1 MYAASSDIEICFEN
15 LHICEDMRRVV
26 DVVVVGAGHAG
37 CEAAHAA
44 ARTGAR
50 TLLVTQKLSTV
61 GEMSC
66 NPSMGGVG
74 KGTLVREIDALGG
87 VMGLCSDLSGIH
99 FRVLN
104 ASKGPAV
111 QGPRGQMDRDL
122 YAANMLSLLKATPNL
137 SLHCSSITDLLLE
150 NSRVQ
155 GVKCGEEEI
164 HTRSVVIC
172 TGTFLRAKVH
182 IGPTSYWAG
191 RHIRNSS
198 DVEPPSIA
206 LADTLKRY
214 LTLSRLTTGTP
225 PRLDGR
231 TINWDVLEPQPSDT
245 PVRPFHY
252 PHEYKGFTPPNRLIT
267 CYLTRTNREGHHLM
281 ARNRHLLPT
290 FEGNEGKGMGP
301 RYCPAIEKKIIRFP
315 DKEWHQIWLEPEG
328 LNTHV
333 VYPNGMNTAF
343 PPEIQHQFLRTIKGL
358 ERVDMVRPGYAVEY
372 DFVDPRQLQPTLQ
385 VKKVPGLFLAG
396 QINGTTG
403 YEEAGAQGVLAG
415 LNAGFYA
422 QDRPLITLSRQ
433 QAFLGVMIDDLVTMG
448 TREPYRALSSRS
460 EHRLR
465 LRAENSDL
473 RLTPIAISAGV
484 ISPEHK
490 AGFEEKCREVEKGRI
505 LLQNTKKTGKLWTA
519 QLGETFPETEIR
531 SAAQVL
537 THPKITLHRLG
548 LDIPA
553 YVQMHLEIECKYS
566 PYLAKLEQEA
576 EAMLGANLSLEQCDL
591 GQLQGLLS
599 LEDFDKLQTAR
610 PATLE
615 AARRLPGISMTTL
628 MLLYQH
634 ARRSARAK

>member
-1 MYAASSDIEICFEN
+1 
-15 LHICEDMRRVV
+15 MRRVV

-111 QGPRGQMDRDL
+111 HGPRGQMDRDL
-122 YAANMLSLLKATPNL
+122 YAANMLKLLQATPNL
-137 SLHCSSITDLLLE
+137 SLHCSSVTDLLLQ

-155 GVKCGEEEI
+155 GIKCGDEEI
-164 HTRSVVIC
+164 QARSVVIC

-182 IGPTSYWAG
+182 IGKTSYWAG

-206 LADTLKRY
+206 LAETLQRN

-231 TINWDVLEPQPSDT
+231 TINWGILEPQPSDQ

-252 PHEYKGFTPPNRLIT
+252 PHEYRGFIPPNRLIT
-267 CYLTRTNREGHHLM
+267 CYLTRTNREGHQIM
-281 ARNRHLLPT
+281 VRNRDLLPT
-290 FEGNEGKGMGP
+290 FEGNEGKGQGP

-328 LNTHV
+328 LNTDV

-343 PPEIQHQFLRTIKGL
+343 PPEIQQQFLRTIKGL
-358 ERVDMVRPGYAVEY
+358 ENVTMLRPGYAVEY
-372 DFVDPRQLQPTLQ
+372 DFVDPRQLQHTLQ
-385 VKKVPGLFLAG
+385 VKSMPGLFLAG

-403 YEEAGAQGVLAG
+403 YEEAGAQGVMAG

-422 QDRPLITLSRQ
+422 QDKPPLELSRQ
-433 QAFLGVMIDDLVTMG
+433 QAFLGVMVDDLVTMG

-490 AGFEEKCREVEKGRI
+490 ALFEEKCREVEKGMA
-505 LLQNTKKTGKLWTA
+505 LLHNTKKTGRQWTN
-519 QLGETFPETEIR
+519 QLNETFSENQVR
-531 SAAQVL
+531 SAAQIL
-537 THPKITLHRLG
+537 THPKMTMQRLG

-553 YVQMHLEIECKYS
+553 YVQPHLEIECKYS
-566 PYLAKLEQEA
+566 PYLSKLQQEA
-576 EAMLGANLSLEQCDL
+576 ETMLGANLSLEHCDL
-591 GQLQGLLS
+591 SQLQGLLS
-599 LEDFDKLQTAR
+599 LEDFDKLQTSR

-634 ARRSARAK
+634 TRKAGRAK